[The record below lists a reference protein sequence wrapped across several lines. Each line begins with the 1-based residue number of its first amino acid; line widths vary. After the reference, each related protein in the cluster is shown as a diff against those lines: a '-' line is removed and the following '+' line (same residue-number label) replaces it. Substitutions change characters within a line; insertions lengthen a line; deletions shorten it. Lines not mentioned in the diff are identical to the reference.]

1 VPKVLPEYLELRRQQ
16 ILDAAAACFARRG
29 FHQTTMQHIC
39 EEADLSPGA
48 VYRYFPSKE
57 AIIEAMSEYRQKQNA
72 ELLEQAVAKE
82 ETLDVMDELL
92 RLFFIERDGAELD
105 ASCALMI
112 ELVSECPRN
121 ERIRVAQQQVS
132 GAVLTSLTD
141 LISGAQARGEIKAAL
156 DPESIARIM
165 LGLYQGFVMQRL
177 VDPDMD
183 AVSYGKVMRALF
195 DGTFWLGDGT
205 DHPSPPRDELA
216 ALRH

>member
-72 ELLEQAVAKE
+72 ELLEQALAKE

-205 DHPSPPRDELA
+205 DRPSPLRDELA

>member
-72 ELLEQAVAKE
+72 ELLEQALAKE

-132 GAVLTSLTD
+132 GAVLTSLTE

-205 DHPSPPRDELA
+205 DRPSPLRDELA